1 MPSTHYLS
9 LALEAVVPRSY
20 PRVALDVAAAR
31 SFHEIRGAGRTC
43 ASEASTQTT
52 GAPIMEHP
60 QEDESGSINK
70 RDAALLA
77 FFVLGPIL
85 STVYL
90 ARRARDRP
98 ALVGPG
104 DLATRHL
111 LCRRSRREMSTSAF
125 VTGGEKQEPCPSR
138 SAPSRP
144 PCTRLLNSGAVV
156 F

>member
-1 MPSTHYLS
+1 MSDVIDHYLS

-31 SFHEIRGAGRTC
+31 SFHEIRGAGRAC

-85 STVYL
+85 SAVYL

-98 ALVGPG
+98 ALVGAPG
-104 DLATRHL
+104 T
-111 LCRRSRREMSTSAF
+111 
-125 VTGGEKQEPCPSR
+125 
-138 SAPSRP
+138 
-144 PCTRLLNSGAVV
+144 
-156 F
+156 

>member
-1 MPSTHYLS
+1 MLGFG
-9 LALEAVVPRSY
+9 SY
-20 PRVALDVAAAR
+20 
-31 SFHEIRGAGRTC
+31 
-43 ASEASTQTT
+43 QT
-52 GAPIMEHP
+52 AWAWLHKLRLQI
-60 QEDESGSINK
+60 
-70 RDAALLA
+70 ALLA

-125 VTGGEKQEPCPSR
+125 VTGGEKQEPCPS
-138 SAPSRP
+138 
-144 PCTRLLNSGAVV
+144 NSVP
-156 F
+156 